1 MEHGMPHANRNRLM
15 ILVKRA
21 YEDATPE
28 DGYRVLVDR
37 LWPRGRSKETLALAQ
52 WARDVA
58 PSAALRK
65 WFGHRP
71 ERWEAFQQRYRRELD
86 AEEQQQRMR
95 RLLADTKGQ
104 PITLVYGA
112 KDEEHNQAIVLRDV
126 LSHLLEGSDR

>member
-1 MEHGMPHANRNRLM
+1 MPHAKRKSLK
-15 ILVKRA
+15 IFVKQA

-28 DGYRVLVDR
+28 DRYRVLVDR
-37 LWPRGRSKETLALAQ
+37 LWPRGRSKEILALGQ

-65 WFGHRP
+65 WFGHKP
-71 ERWEAFQQRYRRELD
+71 ARWEAFQQRYRLELD

-95 RLLADTKGQ
+95 SLLAEAKGQ

-126 LSHLLEGSDR
+126 LSHLSAESDH

>member
-1 MEHGMPHANRNRLM
+1 MPHAKRTSLK
-15 ILVKRA
+15 IFVKRA

-37 LWPRGRSKETLALAQ
+37 VWPRGRSKEILTLSQ

-65 WFGHRP
+65 WFGHKP
-71 ERWEAFQQRYRRELD
+71 TRWEAFQQRYRLELD

-95 RLLADTKGQ
+95 SLLAEAKEQ

-126 LSHLLEGSDR
+126 LSHLSKESNR

>member
-1 MEHGMPHANRNRLM
+1 MPHAKRKHLK
-15 ILVKRA
+15 IFVKRA
-21 YEDATPE
+21 YEDATPK

-37 LWPRGRSKETLALAQ
+37 LWPRGRSKEILALGQ

-65 WFGHRP
+65 WFGHKP
-71 ERWEAFQQRYRRELD
+71 ARWEAFQQRYRLELD

-95 RLLADTKGQ
+95 SLLTEAKGQ

-126 LSHLLEGSDR
+126 LSHLPEESKR

>member
-1 MEHGMPHANRNRLM
+1 MAHAKRTSLK
-15 ILVKRA
+15 ISVKRA

-37 LWPRGRSKETLALAQ
+37 LWPRGRSKQTLALGQ

-65 WFGHRP
+65 WFGHKP
-71 ERWEAFQQRYRRELD
+71 TRWDAFQQRYRVELD

-95 RLLADTKGQ
+95 SLLAEARGQ

-112 KDEEHNQAIVLRDV
+112 KDEDHNQAIVLQDV
-126 LSHLLEGSDR
+126 LSHLSEGSDR

>member
-1 MEHGMPHANRNRLM
+1 MPHAKRKSLK
-15 ILVKRA
+15 IFIKRA

-37 LWPRGRSKETLALAQ
+37 LWPRGRSKEILALGQ

-65 WFGHRP
+65 WFGHKP
-71 ERWEAFQQRYRRELD
+71 TRWEAFQQRYRLELD
-86 AEEQQQRMR
+86 AEEQQQRMQS
-95 RLLADTKGQ
+95 LLAEAKGQ

-126 LSHLLEGSDR
+126 LSHLSEESSR

>member
-1 MEHGMPHANRNRLM
+1 MPHAKRKHLK
-15 ILVKRA
+15 IFVKRA
-21 YEDATPE
+21 YEDATPK

-37 LWPRGRSKETLALAQ
+37 LWPRGRSKEILALGQ

-65 WFGHRP
+65 WFGHKP
-71 ERWEAFQQRYRRELD
+71 ARWEAFQQRYRLELD

-95 RLLADTKGQ
+95 SPLTEAKGQ

-126 LSHLLEGSDR
+126 LSHLPEESKR

>member
-1 MEHGMPHANRNRLM
+1 MPHAKRKSFK
-15 ILVKRA
+15 IFVKRA

-37 LWPRGRSKETLALAQ
+37 VWPRGRSKEILALGQ

-65 WFGHRP
+65 WFGHEP
-71 ERWEAFQQRYRRELD
+71 IRWEAFQQRYRLELD

-95 RLLADTKGQ
+95 SLLAEAKGQ

-112 KDEEHNQAIVLRDV
+112 KDEEYNQAIVLRDV
-126 LSHLLEGSDR
+126 LSDLSEESNR

>member
-1 MEHGMPHANRNRLM
+1 MPRVKRKSLR
-15 ILVKRA
+15 IFVKRA

-37 LWPRGRSKETLALAQ
+37 LWPRGRSKETLALGQ

-71 ERWEAFQQRYRRELD
+71 VRWEAFQQRYRHELD
-86 AEEQQQRMR
+86 AEEQQQRMQC
-95 RLLADTKGQ
+95 LLADAKGQ
-104 PITLVYGA
+104 SITLVYGA

-126 LSHLLEGSDR
+126 LSHLSEESNR